1 MPNAR
6 IDQGKFIVFTPS
18 GEALVPAVSLDQA
31 RALVAA
37 RGGVLGEAGWNA
49 FPDYLAESF
58 DLDAIRN
65 AAGGKKTNG

>member
-6 IDQGKFIVFTPS
+6 IDQGKFIVFAPS
-18 GEALVPAVSLDQA
+18 GEALAPAVSLDRA
-31 RALVAA
+31 RELVAA
-37 RGGVLGEAGWNA
+37 RGGVLGAAGWNA

-65 AAGGKKTNG
+65 AADREKANG

>member
-6 IDQGKFIVFTPS
+6 IDQGKFIVFAPS
-18 GEALVPAVSLDQA
+18 GEALAPAVSLDRA
-31 RALVAA
+31 RELVAA

-65 AAGGKKTNG
+65 AADREKDNG

>member
-6 IDQGKFIVFTPS
+6 IDQGKFIVFAPS
-18 GEALVPAVSLDQA
+18 GEALAPAVSLD
-31 RALVAA
+31 RASELIAA

-58 DLDAIRN
+58 DFDAIRN
-65 AAGGKKTNG
+65 AADREKANG